1 MINDIIN
8 LIKNE
13 WKYFID
19 GVKFELS
26 KNKGELIRVTSRI
39 IKS

>member
-13 WKYFID
+13 LKYFID
-19 GVKFELS
+19 GIKFELS
-26 KNKGELIRVTSRI
+26 KNKGELIRIVSNIRND
-39 IKS
+39 